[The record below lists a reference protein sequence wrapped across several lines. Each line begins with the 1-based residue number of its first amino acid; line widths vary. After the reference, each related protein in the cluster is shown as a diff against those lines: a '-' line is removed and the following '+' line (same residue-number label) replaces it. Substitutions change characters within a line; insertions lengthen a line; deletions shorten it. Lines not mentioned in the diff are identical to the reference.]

1 MKCPNI
7 EATEGLKASSLEAVG
22 LSAEVTF
29 ECTNGNSLI
38 GAPKVKCLPSGIWDH
53 PIPACQDIVCPENIT
68 LWATSLRP
76 HLKVQV
82 HSFGAG
88 GHAFFSCQRGHTL
101 VGTKKAKCL
110 RNGEWSVALLDINY
124 QKDQLPQCH
133 PIICSEYVSFF
144 DTKYLQIQYTTTLL
158 HFFRLWICYH
168 MQFDNMIA
176 ICQQTTCS

>member
-1 MKCPNI
+1 M
-7 EATEGLKASSLEAVG
+7 KASSLEAVG

-110 RNGEWSVALLDINY
+110 RNGEWSVALLDVNY

-133 PIICSEYVSFF
+133 PIICSEYVSF
-144 DTKYLQIQYTTTLL
+144 KYILMYYTMRTGWSVRDDCN
-158 HFFRLWICYH
+158 HFES
-168 MQFDNMIA
+168 
-176 ICQQTTCS
+176 T